1 LPDTTGRVV
10 VAGSSGLIGGALVAA
25 LRADGV
31 AVTRLV
37 RSAPEDPD
45 DVFWDPQRA
54 PLSPDVLAGARAVVG
69 LNGASIG
76 RFPWTKRYKHDLVW
90 SRLAPTQALA
100 AAVRALGSG
109 PPSSPVRLS
118 ATTHRRRA
126 SG

>member
-1 LPDTTGRVV
+1 MPDATGRVV

-37 RSAPEDPD
+37 RSAPEGPD
-45 DVFWDPQRA
+45 DVFWDPQRT

-76 RFPWTKRYKHDLVW
+76 RFPWTKR
-90 SRLAPTQALA
+90 
-100 AAVRALGSG
+100 
-109 PPSSPVRLS
+109 
-118 ATTHRRRA
+118 
-126 SG
+126 